1 LSFAAQQQPEQ
12 GNAMS
17 EPAIVVAE
25 IEQRAIDGRQ
35 LRVMLA
41 AAAYHARRI
50 ARTMRLGDAE
60 REDVE
65 QDIVVALL
73 ERRRFFDPSRGA
85 WSSFADRV
93 ARQAAQGL
101 ADAIGAER
109 RLSAGSLDGPD
120 DGETKALR
128 NAVELKMISAS
139 DSDVALSVAQFVDG
153 LPKDLAHVAR
163 IVLLEEGEFAEAQR
177 RSGLG
182 NGEFFRKLREIRVQ
196 LVLSQIVR
204 KRLSPDDTP
213 GWN

>member
-1 LSFAAQQQPEQ
+1 
-12 GNAMS
+12 MS
-17 EPAIVVAE
+17 EPAAAIVDLE
-25 IEQRAIDGRQ
+25 LNAIDGRQ
-35 LRVMLA
+35 VRVMMA
-41 AAAYHARRI
+41 AAAYHARRV
-50 ARTMRLGDAE
+50 ARTMRLGDAD
-60 REDVE
+60 REDIE

-120 DGETKALR
+120 DGETSALR
-128 NAVELKMISAS
+128 TAVESKLISTA
-139 DSDVALSVAQFVDG
+139 DCDVALSVAQFVEG

-196 LVLSQIVR
+196 FVLSQIVR
-204 KRLSPDDTP
+204 KRLSPDEVAK
-213 GWN
+213 GN